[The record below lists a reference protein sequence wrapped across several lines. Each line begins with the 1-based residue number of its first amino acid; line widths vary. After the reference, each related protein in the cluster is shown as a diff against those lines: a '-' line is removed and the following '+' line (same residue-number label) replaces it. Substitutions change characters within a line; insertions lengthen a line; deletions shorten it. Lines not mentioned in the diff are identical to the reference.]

1 MDAGLVTAK
10 TLKASAATVKKAEEG
25 VIAAEDQ
32 MGHLAAW
39 RGCPK
44 FPKPRLPPNRTAAP
58 PRSTFVS
65 RTVKPGVSYASFL
78 HGPPPATPSVIPER
92 PNIWDNVDPDKAAKT
107 AYVFQEVSS
116 ILDMLG
122 DIDNFYNQL
131 KSAKSPMEKFQII
144 AKCFNFAV

>member
-10 TLKASAATVKKAEEG
+10 TLKASAATVKKAEED

-44 FPKPRLPPNRTAAP
+44 FPKPRLPP
-58 PRSTFVS
+58 RSTFVS
-65 RTVKPGVSYASFL
+65 RTVTPGVSYASFL

-92 PNIWDNVDPDKAAKT
+92 PNIWDNVDPDKDAKT

-131 KSAKSPMEKFQII
+131 KSAKSPLAKFQII
-144 AKCFNFAV
+144 AKCLNFAV